1 MMRYFFLLARR
12 WIIFVFFLPATVL
25 AQQAT
30 IYPRAPKDLIDV
42 GRDLFHIQPRPRTGG
57 LKRIYFSILPT
68 STQVASPSGFSV
80 TATTAAFALGEP
92 GNTSLST
99 VTFAPYVATQGRLG
113 FSLRSN
119 LWLSRNS
126 WDILGDSRLLYYPQ
140 ETWGLGG
147 RPDISR
153 RMSVNYKYVR
163 FYQTLLKR
171 IKPYFFAGMG
181 ILVDDHFDM
190 DMRGDS
196 FVLRNFTHYPYGTGV
211 SETTLSTG
219 FSFNLLYDARKNTE
233 NPFPGYYANF
243 VYRTNPVFPGNST
256 KWNSVYVDFRK
267 YIPFSRNSQN
277 MLALWTFYWS
287 VLESHAPYF
296 DLPSIGWDPY
306 QQRSGR
312 GFPQNRYRGTSLLY
326 AEAEYRRDI
335 TGNGLFGFVLF
346 ANANAVSEPVREK
359 YTYIHPAAGAGLRI
373 KFNKKSGT
381 NIALDYGMSRSYR
394 GIYLNLGETF

>member
-1 MMRYFFLLARR
+1 MMRYFFSLATR
-12 WIIFVFFLPATVL
+12 WIIVWLLFPVTVL
-25 AQQAT
+25 AQQGT
-30 IYPRAPKDLIDV
+30 PYPRRPKDLLDV
-42 GRDLFHIQPRPRTGG
+42 GRDLFHIQSRPRTGG

-68 STQVASPSGFSV
+68 STQAASPSGFSV

-119 LWLSRNS
+119 VWLSGNN

-140 ETWGLGG
+140 DTWGLGG
-147 RPDISR
+147 QPDRSQRLSI
-153 RMSVNYKYVR
+153 NYKYIR

-171 IKPYFFAGMG
+171 IKPHLFAGMG
-181 ILVDDHFDM
+181 ILVDDHYDM

-196 FVLRNFTHYPYGTGV
+196 LVLRNFTHYPYGTGA
-211 SETTLSTG
+211 SETSLSTG

-243 VYRTNPVFPGNST
+243 VYRTNPVFPGNTTTWS
-256 KWNSVYVDFRK
+256 SVYVDFRK

-287 VLESHAPYF
+287 VLDSHAPYF

-312 GFPQNRYRGTSLLY
+312 GFSQNRYRGTSLLY

-335 TGNGLFGFVLF
+335 TGNGLLGFVLF
-346 ANANAVSEPVREK
+346 ANANTVSEPVTEK
-359 YTYIHPAAGAGLRI
+359 YIYIHPAAGAGLRI